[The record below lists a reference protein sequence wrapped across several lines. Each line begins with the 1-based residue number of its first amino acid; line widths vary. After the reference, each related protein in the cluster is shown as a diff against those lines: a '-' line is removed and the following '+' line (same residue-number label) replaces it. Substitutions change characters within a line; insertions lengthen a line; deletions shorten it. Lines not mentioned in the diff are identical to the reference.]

1 MVVTKD
7 RRLLH
12 QPCAVVVVA
21 DNEGKQS
28 QYETEVAHHCNMA

>member
-12 QPCAVVVVA
+12 QPCAVVVVWRR
-21 DNEGKQS
+21 GG
-28 QYETEVAHHCNMA
+28 ETIAVRNCLK